1 MWRSQF
7 RIVPVAK
14 YSSLVD
20 EHDAAKNDYIVRGGD
35 YVEAFHR
42 QSQGYL
48 SVVSREG
55 HPKPTLYR
63 PIEDS
68 AEVDPQSI
76 VSAEF
81 VWKIVLPLM
90 A

>member
-48 SVVSREG
+48 SV
-55 HPKPTLYR
+55 
-63 PIEDS
+63 D
-68 AEVDPQSI
+68 
-76 VSAEF
+76 
-81 VWKIVLPLM
+81 
-90 A
+90 